1 MKYSKKK
8 FSSRA
13 EMLKFVTDCEHE
25 FEAKL
30 AAAVKEVCDTEELKV
45 IGLSGPTCSG
55 KTTTAKKLI
64 DALEARG
71 KNVHI
76 VSIDDFFKNVKKPD
90 YENDDEQVDFDSI
103 NAIDLPAFEECIN
116 EIFECRPSHIPHFD
130 FITGKR
136 TGYTE
141 IQPDPNDLYIFEGI
155 QAVYPE
161 ITALLHRFNSL
172 GIYIRAESEI
182 DIEGTVFESNE
193 IRLMRRIVRDYNFR
207 GAEPAYTFFLWEGV
221 RKNEEE
227 SIFPNVAGCD
237 IKLDSTMAYEINL
250 LSQFLSPLLAA
261 VPTDSEYRPYA
272 ETLMKKL
279 EGIECVEQSMIPN
292 NSLYYEFIKRI

>member
-1 MKYSKKK
+1 MKHSKKT

-13 EMLKFVTDCEHE
+13 EMLDFVISCERE
-25 FEAKL
+25 FEADL
-30 AAAVKEVCDTEELKV
+30 AAAVKKACDTENLKV

-64 DALEARG
+64 DALEERG

-76 VSIDDFFKNVKKPD
+76 VSIDNFFKDVKKPD
-90 YENDDEQVDFDSI
+90 FENDEQVDFDSV

-116 EIFECRPSHIPHFD
+116 EIFECRPSHIPQFD

-136 TGYTE
+136 SGYTE

-161 ITALLHRFNSL
+161 ITAMLRRFTGVS
-172 GIYIRAESEI
+172 IYIRAESGI
-182 DIEGTVFESNE
+182 DVDGVIFEPDE

-207 GAEPAYTFFLWEGV
+207 GAEPEYTFFLWESV
-221 RKNEEE
+221 RKNEEKN
-227 SIFPNVAGCD
+227 IFPNAVGCD
-237 IKLDSTMAYEINL
+237 IKLNSTMAYEINL
-250 LSQFLSPLLAA
+250 LSRFLRPLLMS
-261 VPTDSEYRPYA
+261 VPADSDYRHVTDALLE
-272 ETLMKKL
+272 KL
-279 EGIECVEQSMIPN
+279 EGIEFVDQSMIPD

>member
-13 EMLKFVTDCEHE
+13 EMLEFVTDCEHE
-25 FEAKL
+25 FESKL
-30 AAAVKEVCDTEELKV
+30 AAAVKEVCDTESLKV

-64 DALEARG
+64 DALEERG
-71 KNVHI
+71 RNVHI
-76 VSIDDFFKNVKKPD
+76 VSIDDFFRDVEKPD

-136 TGYTE
+136 SGYTE

-161 ITALLHRFNSL
+161 ITAMLRRFTGAS
-172 GIYIRAESEI
+172 IYIRASSAINI
-182 DIEGTVFESNE
+182 DGVIFEPDE

-207 GAEPAYTFFLWEGV
+207 GAEPEYSLFLWEGV
-221 RKNEEE
+221 RKNEEKN
-227 SIFPNVAGCD
+227 IFPNAVGCD

-250 LSQFLSPLLAA
+250 LSQFLCPLLMT
-261 VPTDSEYRPYA
+261 VPSDSEYRPFT
-272 ETLMKKL
+272 ESLLKKL
-279 EGIECVEQSMIPN
+279 EGIECVEQSMIPD

>member
-8 FSSRA
+8 FSSLQ
-13 EMLKFVTDCEHE
+13 EMLELVNECEHE
-25 FEAKL
+25 FEARL
-30 AAAVKEVCDTEELKV
+30 ESAVKEVCDTEGLKV

-64 DALEARG
+64 DALEERG

-76 VSIDDFFKNVKKPD
+76 VSIDDFFLDVRKPD
-90 YENDDEQVDFDSI
+90 YENDEQVDFDSV

-116 EIFECRPSHIPHFD
+116 EIYECRPSHIPRFD

-161 ITALLHRFNSL
+161 ITSLLHRFTSVS
-172 GIYIRAESEI
+172 IYIRAESAI
-182 DIEGTVFESNE
+182 DIDGTVFEPNE

-207 GAEPAYTFFLWEGV
+207 GAEPEYSLFLWESV
-221 RKNEEE
+221 RKNEEKN
-227 SIFPNVAGCD
+227 IFPNAVRCD

-250 LSQFLSPLLAA
+250 LSQFLRPLLIS
-261 VPTDSEYRPYA
+261 VPSDSEYRPYVDSLLA
-272 ETLMKKL
+272 KL
-279 EGIECVEQSMIPN
+279 DGIEHVHQSMIPD